1 MAEDTYYKKGDFI
14 AYLKLLGTLKRPEQH
29 AGYIDSILNNV
40 LKPLGCDVLINDI
53 GKAIQYK
60 LSQNKVKEGLDI
72 IYFFLKKLVWMKKNQ
87 SSNKKINVF
96 LTNNKLNLN
105 SINAWPSAITKYQE
119 FLLEE
124 IEKKQI
130 TVKTRPT
137 YAVSTSG
144 WNDAL
149 RSLKD
154 IEMEIL
160 SLKGTDNL
168 FDLFEN
174 NYYKILS
181 MILKD
186 SYFFSSNLAE
196 NRFCEIVKAIKNK
209 TKLYARESKKVQSNG
224 YFYYN
229 SELDNK
235 EKKIGIIIDS
245 DGNRKVKDLL
255 EEKTGYSISAG
266 YNSIFQHYIISHI
279 WGDAFD
285 PRNFTNYW
293 NIVIVPA
300 WANFLLDKQASQDIL
315 ARKIINTFK
324 AVCIEHYNMGSMTW
338 KQIDK
343 KFENLEPDG
352 NYVEP
357 GSYEIKVIKEK
368 KQGQEYGQI
377 SSATID
383 IP

>member
-1 MAEDTYYKKGDFI
+1 MAKDTYYKKGDFI
-14 AYLKLLGTLKRPEQH
+14 AYLTSLGTLKRPKQH

-40 LKPLGCDVLINDI
+40 LKPLECGVLINDI

-60 LSQNKVKEGLDI
+60 FSQKKVIEGLDI
-72 IYFFLKKLVWMKKNQ
+72 IYSFLKKLVWMKKNQ

-105 SINAWPSAITKYQE
+105 SINAWPSAITKYKE
-119 FLLEE
+119 FLLKE
-124 IEKKQI
+124 IEKEHI
-130 TVKTRPT
+130 AVKTRPT
-137 YAVSTSG
+137 YAVSKSG

-174 NYYKILS
+174 NYNKILS

-186 SYFFSSNLAE
+186 SYFFSPNLAE
-196 NRFCEIVKAIKNK
+196 NRFREIVEAINNGN
-209 TKLYARESKKVQSNG
+209 KLYARESKKVQNND
-224 YFYYN
+224 YFNYN

-235 EKKIGIIIDS
+235 VKKIAIIIDS
-245 DGNRKVKDLL
+245 DGNKKVKDLI

-266 YNSIFQHYIISHI
+266 YDSIFQHYIISHI

-324 AVCIEHYNMGSMTW
+324 AVCIKHYKMGTMNW
-338 KQIDK
+338 EGIDK
-343 KFENLEPDG
+343 QFENLKPDG

-377 SSATID
+377 SSATIV